1 MNILLE
7 DESASI
13 ELGRLLSDALQYGD
27 EEKFEIHLEGNLGAG
42 KTTIARSLING
53 LGWQGKVKSPTYTIY
68 EEYQVKDYL
77 CKHIDLYRI
86 DNQED
91 VDMLDLETVSEKKL
105 LILIE
110 WPENLPNKR
119 KFDLK
124 ISIVH
129 KNESR
134 LVKLSG
140 IASKIIKTVES
151 KYA

>member
-13 ELGRLLSDALQYGD
+13 EFGRLLSNALRSID

-42 KTTIARSLING
+42 KTTIARALING

-68 EEYQVKDYL
+68 EEYQVSDFL

-140 IASKIIKTVES
+140 TASKIIKTVES

>member
-1 MNILLE
+1 M
-7 DESASI
+7 
-13 ELGRLLSDALQYGD
+13 
-27 EEKFEIHLEGNLGAG
+27 
-42 KTTIARSLING
+42 ING

-68 EEYQVKDYL
+68 EEYQIKDFL

>member
-7 DESASI
+7 DEFASI
-13 ELGRLLSDALQYGD
+13 EFGRLLSNALRSSD
-27 EEKFEIHLEGNLGAG
+27 EQKFEIHLEGNLGAG
-42 KTTIARSLING
+42 KTTIARALING

-68 EEYQVKDYL
+68 EEYQVSDFL

-91 VDMLDLETVSEKKL
+91 VDMLDLEMVSKKKL

-124 ISIVH
+124 ISIAH
-129 KNESR
+129 KNQSR

-140 IASKIIKTVES
+140 TASKIIKTIES
-151 KYA
+151 KHA

>member
-1 MNILLE
+1 
-7 DESASI
+7 
-13 ELGRLLSDALQYGD
+13 
-27 EEKFEIHLEGNLGAG
+27 
-42 KTTIARSLING
+42 
-53 LGWQGKVKSPTYTIY
+53 
-68 EEYQVKDYL
+68 
-77 CKHIDLYRI
+77 
-86 DNQED
+86 
-91 VDMLDLETVSEKKL
+91 MLDLETVSEKKL

-140 IASKIIKTVES
+140 RASKIIKTVES
-151 KYA
+151 KHA

>member
-1 MNILLE
+1 MLFTEDLAPILKNFGDRGLDAKTLIGLIKRTLISFPMNILLE

-13 ELGRLLSDALQYGD
+13 ELGRLLSDALRSAD

-68 EEYQVKDYL
+68 EEYQVKDFL

-91 VDMLDLETVSEKKL
+91 VDMLDLETVSEK
-105 LILIE
+105 
-110 WPENLPNKR
+110 N
-119 KFDLK
+119 
-124 ISIVH
+124 
-129 KNESR
+129 
-134 LVKLSG
+134 
-140 IASKIIKTVES
+140 
-151 KYA
+151 Y